1 MVRAQPAAEA
11 SSFEGYPSRGLL
23 DPLMSPPRSADR
35 GDQRTLRECPCGEA
49 NLLCS
54 MNTSL
59 SAWRRI
65 QLSPICSELLGAR
78 SFS

>member
-23 DPLMSPPRSADR
+23 DPLMSPPRSTDC

-49 NLLCS
+49 KFTVFDEYEFIGVAPNPAESNL
-54 MNTSL
+54 
-59 SAWRRI
+59 
-65 QLSPICSELLGAR
+65 
-78 SFS
+78 F